1 MHGQENDDKNNKVK
15 MKLIHFS
22 TTIDKGGLFSS
33 ASVEYVIET
42 MPMKWTVVRKF
53 EDALWL
59 RDQIQRLYPGAIV
72 LKNIITTSLAP
83 TFEPKGRKI

>member
-1 MHGQENDDKNNKVK
+1 MNECYKN
-15 MKLIHFS
+15 S

-53 EDALWL
+53 DDALWL

-72 LKNIITTSLAP
+72 IYNIVTLKSLAS
-83 TFEPKGRKI
+83 TIEQERRKV